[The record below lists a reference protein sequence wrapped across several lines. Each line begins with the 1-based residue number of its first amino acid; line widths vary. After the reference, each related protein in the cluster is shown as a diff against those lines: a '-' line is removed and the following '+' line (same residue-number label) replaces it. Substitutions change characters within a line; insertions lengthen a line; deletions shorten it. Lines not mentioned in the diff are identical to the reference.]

1 MIDELVLH
9 DGNGLGQGQRQT
21 LADQVQPRGVQEL
34 IKLLAWEMP
43 APLAQQQN
51 LRCGLRLRASFVD
64 AELTQNQVAT
74 RSAREKRHGILISAK
89 IAETAMAMT

>member
-9 DGNGLGQGQRQT
+9 DGNGLSQGQRQT

-43 APLAQQQN
+43 APPAQQQN
-51 LRCGLRLRASFVD
+51 LRC
-64 AELTQNQVAT
+64 
-74 RSAREKRHGILISAK
+74 
-89 IAETAMAMT
+89 

>member
-9 DGNGLGQGQRQT
+9 DGNT

-51 LRCGLRLRASFVD
+51 LRC
-64 AELTQNQVAT
+64 
-74 RSAREKRHGILISAK
+74 
-89 IAETAMAMT
+89 